1 MRTGEAKKVRA
12 YVHEAAQ
19 PICFASTVRRLMR
32 VGTDV
37 VPLSPAS
44 SLQRCAGDSLGRS
57 RQRLKN
63 FTKPEGIVCASAAL
77 QQRAKTPLVSH
88 QGDGPKQ
95 SSASS
100 RWDLKPTYPN
110 FLVIS
115 RNSAFRLAGKTPCHF
130 FSAHHGEHEHCGKA
144 GCGCCAQC
152 TGAYPP
158 APVLQ
163 GCRAATRPAPT
174 VVPAPIAADRRA
186 RHGYTDHRHAAAVRS
201 GQGVWGWR
209 QRGVRRRW

>member
-32 VGTDV
+32 VGTDA

-77 QQRAKTPLVSH
+77 QHELRHHWCHTRET
-88 QGDGPKQ
+88 GP
-95 SSASS
+95 SS
-100 RWDLKPTYPN
+100 
-110 FLVIS
+110 
-115 RNSAFRLAGKTPCHF
+115 LAH
-130 FSAHHGEHEHCGKA
+130 
-144 GCGCCAQC
+144 
-152 TGAYPP
+152 
-158 APVLQ
+158 L
-163 GCRAATRPAPT
+163 
-174 VVPAPIAADRRA
+174 
-186 RHGYTDHRHAAAVRS
+186 AV
-201 GQGVWGWR
+201 GT
-209 QRGVRRRW
+209 